1 MVRGWG
7 REPSASV
14 QHRRQGS
21 LGGGAFLST
30 TLGALFCRPLDMSP
44 KPEAPGLE
52 PRCPFRIPKPG
63 CGGKLSILLRAAPRG
78 RAAAGPAGH

>member
-1 MVRGWG
+1 MRGWG
-7 REPSASV
+7 REPSASE

-21 LGGGAFLST
+21 LGGGSFLST
-30 TLGALFCRPLDMSP
+30 TPGALFSRPLEMALNP
-44 KPEAPGLE
+44 GAPGLE

-63 CGGKLSILLRAAPRG
+63 CGGRLCILLRAAPRG